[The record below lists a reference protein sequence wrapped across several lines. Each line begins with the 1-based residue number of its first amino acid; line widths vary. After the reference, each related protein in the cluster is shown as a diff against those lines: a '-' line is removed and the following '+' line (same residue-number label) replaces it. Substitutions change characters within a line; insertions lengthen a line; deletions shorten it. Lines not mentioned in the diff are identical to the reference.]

1 MNNHVTI
8 LAKEFECFRYR
19 YEMHRVFEDFLE
31 LAACTISN
39 HANPLRFA
47 EREFRYMEIIEK
59 YEKED
64 ANRFAKTLA
73 LLIIA
78 MDEQPNDYLGL
89 LFMHMELFDTWK
101 GQFFTPYD
109 VAKLMSDM
117 TIKNDLKAKLEQGE
131 RIRLNDCAVG
141 GGVTLI
147 AAFNTIKELGYNPQQ
162 VATFYAQ
169 DVDRKA
175 VFMSYIQLS
184 ILGVNAQV
192 YHMDTLTLQRWD
204 TWLSPGYFMGHGRAS
219 AKIDMPLNFEEL
231 TQQEQLT
238 LF

>member
-1 MNNHVTI
+1 MNEHVINLT
-8 LAKEFECFRYR
+8 KEFEKFRYH

-39 HANPLRFA
+39 RVNSLRYE
-47 EREFRYMEIIEK
+47 EREARYMEIIKK

-64 ANRFAKTLA
+64 ANRFAKILA
-73 LLIIA
+73 ILFVA
-78 MDEQPNDYLGL
+78 MDEKPNDYLGL

-101 GQFFTPYD
+101 GQFFTPYE
-109 VAKLMSDM
+109 VAKLMSDL
-117 TIKNDLKAKLEQGE
+117 TIKFDLKAKLEQGE

-192 YHMDTLTLQRWD
+192 FHMDTLTLQHWE
-204 TWLSPGYFMGHGRAS
+204 TWLSPGYFMGHGRTGN
-219 AKIDMPLNFEEL
+219 KQEPDVNLEEL
-231 TQQEQLT
+231 TQRQLT